1 MNKNKKLYDENSI
14 ESLSPLAFTRLR
26 PGVYAGDTTYSTQ
39 LLVEIFSNAVDE
51 FRLGHGN
58 QIDVTIDKD
67 VITVR
72 DYGQGFIPN
81 SFRED
86 GKTILEAAFSVLNTS
101 GKYRED
107 GTYEGTSLGS
117 FGIGSKITTFLSH
130 WLEVCTCRDG
140 QQEHIKFVE
149 GVFDKRTTSKVANSI
164 PTGTVVTWQPS
175 GEFFKNTTVEINV
188 IKTLFKTVACLCPGL
203 KINLI
208 EITKE
213 PQSFGEPKR
222 KEVNHVYQSKYG
234 LNDLVDEA
242 VKGKEILK
250 NRLNI
255 NFEEGKNKLDLVMTY
270 TSNYSSAIVPYVNT
284 GLTESGPHI
293 TQLKTALTREMNK
306 FFREKKWLK
315 EKDEN
320 LTGDDIQ
327 EGMYIVF
334 NYTAP
339 SVSYD
344 AQVKSRITA
353 IDTKPAVSAFVE
365 ALNLWLEVNEKE
377 IKSIADKAIG
387 ARKAREAA
395 KKARDAAREGE
406 KKKKEKVLKFDT
418 KLADCYSKDRMKCE
432 IYITEGDSASGNLKM
447 ARDNEFQAVMPV
459 RGKILN
465 TQKATL
471 TQIQKNAEIMTMIDA
486 FGLRIDPKTM
496 KVIYDKDDL
505 RYGKIIIMSDADV
518 DGAHIKNLFYT
529 FIWNFC
535 PDLIKDG
542 YVYAGV
548 PPLYKITIGKEYKYL
563 KNDEELEAFKKA
575 NVGKKYIVGRMK
587 GLGEMSVEETEETL
601 TKPDQRIIKQITVED
616 PTATSVLFEQL
627 MGTGVTAR
635 KAYIK
640 KHSKEAVYN
649 AE

>member
-1 MNKNKKLYDENSI
+1 MGKLYTKDSI
-14 ESLSPLAFTRLR
+14 ESLSPLEFTRLR
-26 PGVYAGDTTYSTQ
+26 PGVYCGDTTYSTQ
-39 LLVEIFSNAVDE
+39 LLIEIFSNAVDE
-51 FRLGHGN
+51 FNAGHGN
-58 QIDVTIDKD
+58 EVEIIINNEENNTNIILK
-67 VITVR
+67 

-81 SFRED
+81 SFRDD

-107 GTYEGTSLGS
+107 GSYEGTSLGS

-130 WLEVCTCRDG
+130 KLTAYTVRDG
-140 QQEHIKFVE
+140 KYEEVTFKE
-149 GVFDKRTTSKVANSI
+149 GVFESRKTGTTSAHS
-164 PTGTVVTWQPS
+164 GTTVSWTPS
-175 GEFFKNTTVEINV
+175 EEFFTHTTIEENKIKN
-188 IKTLFKTVACLCPGL
+188 LFKTISCLCPGL
-203 KINLI
+203 KIFCSIN
-208 EITKE
+208 
-213 PQSFGEPKR
+213 GEQF
-222 KEVNHVYQSKYG
+222 NYLSKNG
-234 LNDLVDEA
+234 LNDLVDAA
-242 VKGKEILK
+242 VNDKEILD
-250 NRLNI
+250 NRLII
-255 NFEEGKNKLDLVMTY
+255 NSQQDKYKFNLVMTY
-270 TSNYSSAIVPYVNT
+270 TSNYSSTIVPYVNT
-284 GLTESGPHI
+284 GLTDTGAHI

-327 EGMYIVF
+327 EGIYIVF

-344 AQVKSRITA
+344 AQVKSRVTS
-353 IDTKPAVSAFVE
+353 IDTKPEISAFTD
-365 ALNLWLEVNEKE
+365 ALVTWLNINEKE
-377 IKSIADKAIG
+377 IKNIADKAIN

-395 KKARDAAREGE
+395 KKARDAARETE
-406 KKKKEKVLKFDT
+406 KKKKEKVLKFDS
-418 KLADCYSKDRMKCE
+418 KLADCYCKDRSKCE
-432 IYITEGDSASGNLKM
+432 IYITEGDSASGNIKL
-447 ARDNEFQAVMPV
+447 ARNNETQAVLPV

-471 TQIQKNAEIMTMIDA
+471 AQIQKNAEIMTMIEA

-496 KVIYDKDDL
+496 KITYDKDDL

-535 PDLIKDG
+535 PQLIKDG

-548 PPLYKITIGKEYKYL
+548 PPLYKVTIGKEYKYL
-563 KNDEELEAFKKA
+563 KNDEALEEFRKA
-575 NVGKKYIVGRMK
+575 NPGKKYLVNRLK
-587 GLGEMSVEETEETL
+587 GLGEMSAEETEETL
-601 TKPDQRIIKQITVED
+601 TDPANRIIKQISVED
-616 PTATSVLFEQL
+616 IKGTDILFEQL

-635 KAYIK
+635 KQFIK
-640 KHSKEAVYN
+640 EHSAEATYN

>member
-1 MNKNKKLYDENSI
+1 MDKKLYTKDSI
-14 ESLSPLAFTRLR
+14 ESLSPLEFTRLR

-39 LLVEIFSNAVDE
+39 LLVEIVSNAVDE
-51 FRLGHGN
+51 FRLGNGN

-67 VITVR
+67 VVSVR

-130 WLEVCTCRDG
+130 WLTVETTRDNLI
-140 QQEHIKFVE
+140 EKISFKE
-149 GVFDKRTTSKVANSI
+149 GVFENRKVEQASPST
-164 PTGTVVTWQPS
+164 PTGTFVKWQPS
-175 GEFFKNTTVEINV
+175 EEFFTHTEIEWKKIRDLFNTIV
-188 IKTLFKTVACLCPGL
+188 CLCPGL
-203 KINLI
+203 TINLTNVQEKVTDCFYSENGI
-208 EITKE
+208 
-213 PQSFGEPKR
+213 
-222 KEVNHVYQSKYG
+222 
-234 LNDLVDEA
+234 NDLVDDA
-242 VKGKEILK
+242 VGSDELIKNRFSMNFSKGKEKIDFVL
-250 NRLNI
+250 
-255 NFEEGKNKLDLVMTY
+255 TY
-270 TSNYSSAIVPYVNT
+270 TNKYSSTIVPYVNT
-284 GLTESGPHI
+284 GLTEKGPHI
-293 TQLKTALTREMNK
+293 TQIKTLITREFNK
-306 FFREKKWLK
+306 FFRDKKWLK

-334 NYTAP
+334 NITAAG
-339 SVSYD
+339 VAYD
-344 AQVKSRITA
+344 AQVKSTV
-353 IDTKPAVSAFVE
+353 TKIEMKSVIQALTEQLNAWLSA
-365 ALNLWLEVNEKE
+365 NEKE
-377 IKSIADKAIG
+377 VKIIAEKALS

-395 KKARDAAREGE
+395 KKARDNARD
-406 KKKKEKVLKFDT
+406 KQKKKEKALKFDS
-418 KLADCYSKDRMKCE
+418 KLADCYSKDRKKCE

-447 ARDNEFQAVMPV
+447 ARNNEFQAVLPV

-465 TQKATL
+465 TQKAPL
-471 TQIQKNAEIMTMIDA
+471 EKIQKNAEIMTMIEA
-486 FGLRIDPKTM
+486 FGLTIDYKNM
-496 KVIYDKDDL
+496 KVTYNPEDL
-505 RYGKIIIMSDADV
+505 RYGKIIIESDADV

-575 NVGKKYIVGRMK
+575 NAGKKYVVGRMK

-601 TKPDQRIIKQITVED
+601 TNPDQRIIKQITAED
-616 PTATSVLFEQL
+616 PTETSILFEQL
-627 MGTGVTAR
+627 MGTGITAR

-640 KHSKEAVYN
+640 EHSKEAVYN